1 MRPFPLALA
10 LVALLPAA
18 SAMAQWRE
26 GQPPMAGGEPATRS
40 GQPPTLDAPPPA
52 IDPDRMATD
61 RFAAAYAR
69 AGRPRIAILWNRELT
84 ADIDTGREA
93 VSTLRVDGRSS
104 ANGETRE
111 TLRRRGSQTTANAD
125 ADHHV
130 DAELR
135 TTTRALDSGARQAAA
150 DEGADF
156 DMERGL
162 NDALAAAGVRLIDR
176 TSILRTAALSGET
189 GNIQALETRAL
200 LGKTDWTL
208 EVVAMDDG
216 RWRIVA
222 RDLSSGRIVARAV
235 SAGRPAPRAMPYVAG
250 ERGFVRAT
258 APVAGPYAVGRQ
270 IGVDAMKAL
279 SLR

>member
-1 MRPFPLALA
+1 MR
-10 LVALLPAA
+10 ALLPTLLVTAIAIPA
-18 SAMAQWRE
+18 SAQWRE
-26 GQPPMAGGEPATRS
+26 GQQPATAAPGAMRP
-40 GQPPTLDAPPPA
+40 GQPMTMEASPPP
-52 IDPDRMATD
+52 PDAERGTRD

-84 ADIDTGREA
+84 AEVETGRED
-93 VSTLRVDGRSS
+93 VSTLSVEREPGR
-104 ANGETRE
+104 
-111 TLRRRGSQTTANAD
+111 L
-125 ADHHV
+125 

-135 TTTRALDSGARQAAA
+135 STTRALDSGARVAAA

-162 NDALAAAGVRLIDR
+162 NDALAAGGARLIDR
-176 TSILRTAALSGET
+176 TAILRTAALGADT
-189 GNIQALETRAL
+189 TNLQTVETRAL

-208 EVVAMDDG
+208 EVVAMTDG

-222 RDLSSGRIVARAV
+222 RDLSSGQVVARAV

-258 APVAGPYAVGRQ
+258 APEAGAYAVGRQ
-270 IGVDAMKAL
+270 IGLDAMRAL
-279 SLR
+279 ATR

>member
-1 MRPFPLALA
+1 MRPLPPALALA
-10 LVALLPAA
+10 ALLAATPAA
-18 SAMAQWRE
+18 AQWRE
-26 GQPPMAGGEPATRS
+26 GQPPMAGTEPMRS
-40 GQPPTLDAPPPA
+40 GQPVTLDAPPPA
-52 IDPDRMATD
+52 ADPDRVATD
-61 RFAAAYAR
+61 RFAAAYVR

-84 ADIDTGREA
+84 ADVDTGREE
-93 VSTLRVDGRSS
+93 VSTLRVDGRSN
-104 ANGETRE
+104 ANGEMRE
-111 TLRRRGSQTTANAD
+111 TLRRRGSLTTANAD

-135 TTTRALDSGARQAAA
+135 TTTRALDSGARRAAA
-150 DEGADF
+150 DAGADF

-162 NDALAAAGVRLIDR
+162 NDALAAANARLIDR
-176 TSILRTAALSGET
+176 TAILRTMALSGEST
-189 GNIQALETRAL
+189 NVQALETRAL

-235 SAGRPAPRAMPYVAG
+235 STGRPTPRAMPYVAG

-258 APVAGPYAVGRQ
+258 APAAGPYAVGRQ